1 MVTLWSYNSGV
12 PNLQAMDWSSRRWVA
27 GKRAELHL
35 YLQPLSIAC
44 ISPQFMEKLSS
55 MKPIPGAKKVGTS
68 AIILWHNAANRSSSH
83 YNIQYIHTDPSL

>member
-55 MKPIPGAKKVGTS
+55 MKPIPDAKKVGDQC
-68 AIILWHNAANRSSSH
+68 
-83 YNIQYIHTDPSL
+83 YNSLTQCCQQVKLSL